1 MVGKRGSKKKSP
13 HTQPVGKARAIPAG
27 YKDGKLSMP
36 RPAKPVKGAG
46 HERLRWRKDGL
57 LQNHD
62 KPRGSGFEKV
72 NRSLQM
78 WFYDALPAEHKA
90 HPDKDYYI
98 TPEAWRL
105 FIDHLEFWDKEWER
119 ISALRAVDSATQRR
133 ARAKEVK
140 REKSKTDEALRS
152 VAGRAKLASTELK
165 AKLSLLKSF
174 ITNGDFSLFVDL
186 LEASEPWLLDAV
198 LAGLRIDEDGGL
210 GSQPGAFFDCEEDT
224 LLAWVAIGLANAAGK
239 CPRSINASSLRTFDL
254 EVRNA
259 VEFRL
264 LCLHILPVLRGLEQL
279 TVMFHGK
286 ISTADLPA
294 MPKLSLLQFRGQG
307 DAHIL
312 LESLEKQS
320 SLKVISLSWVPHI
333 EVALGQV
340 EIFDHVRLE
349 ATGAESVNSAALK
362 VLLHMQR
369 DHSQSASPPH
379 WWCRLWTLPE
389 IRSIANGRVE
399 AIDKPDTP
407 DEGETFAV
415 TVVDNAGATYRHECP
430 LGFEHTSDPGSFVQC
445 GDTLAKR
452 PMQILNLNNL
462 KALSPEDAAQ
472 IAEAGVSLSISRDLL
487 TPLTWKALRKSQANL
502 IMAGGDIG
510 SDIALARLVADF
522 QGKALCVFSSEF
534 TAEWLAALSACKAE
548 LWLDGLFHGNP
559 PIIGAEEAT
568 ILSQRDRPALLGPLV
583 GIPEDVLPILKSRD
597 DADLSWH
604 ERDFCKGDAKNQ
616 KSVRIQILY
625 RKTNNKMFLVR
636 ALHCDNHGRER
647 ISESS
652 FQYNTEGSG
661 VWRIEA
667 ETRKLMG
674 AGWQI
679 RNRKDNDSVIDFR
692 YTRNAIT

>member
-1 MVGKRGSKKKSP
+1 MVGKRDSKKKSP
-13 HTQPVGKARAIPAG
+13 RTQPVGKVRAIPAG
-27 YKDGKLSMP
+27 YRDGKLSMP

-57 LQNHD
+57 LANHD
-62 KPRGSGFEKV
+62 KPEAADFKKA
-72 NRSLQM
+72 NRSLQR

-105 FIDHLEFWDKEWER
+105 FADHLEFWEKEWER
-119 ISALRAVDSATQRR
+119 ISARRAVDSATQKR
-133 ARAKEVK
+133 ARAKELK

-165 AKLSLLKSF
+165 AKLSRLKSF

-224 LLAWVAIGLANAAGK
+224 LLAWVAIGLANTAGK

-254 EVRNA
+254 EVQNA

-264 LCLHILPVLRGLEQL
+264 LCLNILPVLRGLEQL
-279 TVMFHGK
+279 TLMFHGK

-294 MPKLSLLQFRGQG
+294 MPKLSLLHFNGQG

-320 SLKVISLSWVPHI
+320 SLKVISLWSVPHI
-333 EVALGQV
+333 EVAAGQV
-340 EIFDHVRLE
+340 SIFDHVRLE
-349 ATGAESVNSAALK
+349 SNHMGNLNPAALK
-362 VLLHMQR
+362 VFVNMHR
-369 DHSQSASPPH
+369 DHSQSESPPH
-379 WWCRLWTLPE
+379 WWRQNWALPE
-389 IRSIANGRVE
+389 IRSTANGRVE
-399 AIDKPDTP
+399 AIDEPENP
-407 DEGETFAV
+407 DEGDPFIV
-415 TVVDNAGATYRHECP
+415 TVVDNFGKTYRHECSA
-430 LGFEHTSDPGSFVQC
+430 GFENASAPGSFVQC
-445 GDTLAKR
+445 GDILAMR
-452 PMQILNLNNL
+452 PMRILDLSVL
-462 KALSPEDAAQ
+462 PTLSPEDAAW
-472 IAEAGVSLSISRDLL
+472 IAEANVSVSINRDLL
-487 TPLTWKALRKSQANL
+487 TPLTWKALRKSRATL

-522 QGKALCVFSSEF
+522 QGKTLCVFSSEF
-534 TAEWLAALSACKAE
+534 TAEWLAALSECKAE

-636 ALHCDNHGRER
+636 ALRCDNHGRER

-652 FQYNTEGSG
+652 FHYNTEGSG

-674 AGWQI
+674 DGWQI